1 MPQFV
6 LFPIFHVEMELES
19 KKFELVL
26 LGYQCKNFHNK
37 KQYDFSDKQLKLT
50 ENCHRWISIF
60 QFKWVKLLISIAH
73 YEAVGQIR

>member
-50 ENCHRWISIF
+50 ENCHR
-60 QFKWVKLLISIAH
+60 
-73 YEAVGQIR
+73 